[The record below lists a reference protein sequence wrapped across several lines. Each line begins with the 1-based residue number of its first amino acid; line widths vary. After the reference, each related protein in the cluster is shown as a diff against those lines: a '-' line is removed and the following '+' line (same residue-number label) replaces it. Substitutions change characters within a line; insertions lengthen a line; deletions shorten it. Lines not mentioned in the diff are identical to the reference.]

1 MAAGSRRLAR
11 AVPARP
17 ARDDD
22 ESLRSPSRR
31 QVSRDRRWA
40 EILGVAGELMA
51 DSGTGALRLRDVAA
65 QLGIRYQ
72 ALYYYV
78 DSKDELV
85 HAVLREAIGRA
96 LAELRS
102 VGSKEDPREHLAE
115 LLRSHVALT
124 ARERVLFRAFYERVD
139 VLPTALRADLESMEH
154 DYSAIFHDAVRAA
167 ISAGALPDS
176 DPRVLTRALL
186 GMATWTYRW
195 PEELTPQQ
203 IDRAAH
209 DMLRLVSLEP

>member
-96 LAELRS
+96 LAELRRR
-102 VGSKEDPREHLAE
+102 PRPAGEWRAGPATH
-115 LLRSHVALT
+115 
-124 ARERVLFRAFYERVD
+124 AR
-139 VLPTALRADLESMEH
+139 
-154 DYSAIFHDAVRAA
+154 RAA
-167 ISAGALPDS
+167 PRLAGSAARRSVWDAGGVPVRPSWSAPGS
-176 DPRVLTRALL
+176 S
-186 GMATWTYRW
+186 G
-195 PEELTPQQ
+195 Q
-203 IDRAAH
+203 
-209 DMLRLVSLEP
+209 S